1 MVHGIVFQDE
11 TKFGDVVNINDTN
24 VNYENSSQSIFYVI
38 CLIFFLKTRKTVI
51 PFYFT
56 LNAAT
61 QR

>member
-38 CLIFFLKTRKTVI
+38 CLIFFKDEENGHPIL
-51 PFYFT
+51 FYS
-56 LNAAT
+56 
-61 QR
+61 